1 VKNKA
6 FLRNRYFISLL
17 FLSLLLSLSCTDN
30 DTVFAQ
36 DFQTIREKSILKE
49 KTRQKLTEPGDEEE
63 TYQAIIPAEDFPF
76 LTDLF
81 AVPGDSFVDI
91 DWTPFWKDDVSK
103 PSKVKEFKRL
113 LEKKIGEAL
122 LLREKERPMPEFE
135 AQQKPIITEIEKERE
150 EVKKETL
157 ESVPERKEIAGYIIY
172 YGKESH
178 NYIHKV
184 DVGNVTKYRIR
195 RLNNHTTYFFAVQA
209 YTKFREFSELSYEV
223 HATPKPEEEL
233 MSEIEKGFAQEKIP
247 QKISRKIKQFGYDF
261 FHSTKVPGF
270 TPLADAPV
278 GSDYIIGPGDSF
290 SVSLWGR
297 IDATFS
303 LGVDRNG
310 EITMPKVGV
319 IKVWGLTFKE
329 LKETIHHELSKYYSG
344 FQMNITM
351 DRLRT
356 IRIFLVGEA
365 MTPGSYTLSSISTV
379 YSALISAGGPSKKGS
394 MRNIQLIRNGNITKA
409 VDLYDF
415 LIKGDKSQDERL
427 QSGDTIFIPVIGHVV
442 GITGNVKRPAIYE
455 IKKAINLEE
464 LIIMSGGV
472 TFMGYLQRIQVE
484 RILGHQKKVVVDFDV
499 SVDSKKGDLYTLLRD
514 GDMVKVFPI
523 FSKTRNI
530 VYLEGHVKR
539 PGGYEFKEGM
549 KLLDIIS
556 SFDDLLPEPYLYYA
570 DITRLVP
577 PDLHPEVLSFNL
589 EKLLSKD
596 PSQNIEL
603 TEYDKITIYSKESL
617 ETVPHV
623 TIAGEVQSPG
633 KYQLFKNMKVRDLI
647 YTAGN
652 LKRSAYMPEAEIT
665 RLVKD
670 DKSIVSKTMNIDLGE
685 ALKGNPE
692 HNFVLLEDDYLFVR
706 QIPKWYT
713 DKTVTLK
720 GEVKFPGVYAFS
732 KGKNL
737 SSVLERAGGFTEYA
751 YLKGGFFTR
760 ESARE
765 VQKKRLKGFIDRLEE
780 DILSTQARSAE
791 AAISEKEIKGLEQS
805 LKAKEQLMEKLRKA
819 GITGRVVIVLDAL
832 DRFKGSKYDLELE
845 DGDTL
850 TIPPMPGI
858 VNVLGSVYNPTSIVY
873 TKGKTVN
880 FYLNKVG
887 GATQDAE
894 KGNIY
899 VIKADGTVV
908 SKTQKSTFGL
918 SWDSEGKRWLSSG
931 FMSTRIDPGDTILVP
946 SKVTRFVWKREI
958 MDWTQILYQIA
969 VSAGVLIAAF

>member
-1 VKNKA
+1 MA
-6 FLRNRYFISLL
+6 FLRNRFFISLL
-17 FLSLLLSLSCTDN
+17 FISVLLSLFCMDN
-30 DTVFAQ
+30 GPVCAQ
-36 DFQTIREKSILKE
+36 DIQTIREKSILKE
-49 KTRQKLTEPGDEEE
+49 KSRQKITEPVDEEALD
-63 TYQAIIPAEDFPF
+63 QPIIPAEDFRF

-81 AVPGDSFVDI
+81 AVPGDSFVDL
-91 DWTPFWKDDVSK
+91 DWTPFWKDDLMK

-113 LEKKIGEAL
+113 LEKKVDEVL
-122 LLREKERPMPEFE
+122 LLREKEEAMPQFE
-135 AQQKPIITEIEKERE
+135 AEEEPLIAEVEKERE
-150 EVKKETL
+150 EVEKETL
-157 ESVPERKEIAGYIIY
+157 ESIREGEEIAGYIIY
-172 YGKESH
+172 YGEESF

-184 DVGNVTKYRIR
+184 DVGNVTRYRMR

-209 YTKFREFSELSYEV
+209 YTKLREFSELSYEV
-223 HATPKPEEEL
+223 HATPKPEDEL

-270 TPLADAPV
+270 APLADALV

-290 SVSLWGR
+290 TVSIWGR

-310 EITMPKVGV
+310 EITIPKVGV

-344 FQMNITM
+344 FRMNITM

-356 IRIFLVGEA
+356 IRVFLVGEA
-365 MTPGSYTLSSISTV
+365 MTPGSYTFSSISTV

-394 MRNIQLIRNGNITKA
+394 MRNIQLIRNGNLIKTI
-409 VDLYDF
+409 DLYDF

-427 QSGDTIFIPVIGHVV
+427 QSGDTIFIPVIGQVA

-455 IKKAINLEE
+455 LNNVIKLEE
-464 LIIMSGGV
+464 LINLAGGV

-484 RILGHQKKVVVDFDV
+484 RIIGHHKKVIVDFDV
-499 SVDSKKGDLYTLLRD
+499 SYDSQKEDLNTVLRD

-549 KLLDIIS
+549 KLLDVIS

-577 PDLHPEVLSFNL
+577 PDLHPEVRSFNL

-603 TEYDKITIYSKESL
+603 KEYDKITIYSKESL

-623 TIAGEVQSPG
+623 TVAGEVQSPG

-647 YTAGN
+647 YAAGN
-652 LKRSAYMPEAEIT
+652 LKRSAYMPEAEVT

-670 DKSIVSKTMNIDLGE
+670 DKSVVSRTIKIDLGE
-685 ALKGNPE
+685 VLKGNSE

-713 DKTVTLK
+713 DKTVKLK

-732 KGKNL
+732 KGMRL
-737 SSVLERAGGFTEYA
+737 SSVLERAGGFTEYS

-760 ESARE
+760 KSA
-765 VQKKRLKGFIDRLEE
+765 KKIQEERLRGFIDRLEE

-805 LKAKEQLMEKLRKA
+805 LKAKEQLLEKLSKA
-819 GITGRVVIVLDAL
+819 RVTGRVVIVLDTL
-832 DRFKGSKYDLELE
+832 DKFKGSKYDLELE

-873 TKGKTVN
+873 TKGKTVH

-887 GATQDAE
+887 GATQDADE
-894 KGNIY
+894 GNIY

-918 SWDSEGKRWLSSG
+918 SWDSDGKRWLSGG

-946 SKVTRFVWKREI
+946 SRVTQFVWKREI
-958 MDWTQILYQIA
+958 MEWTQILYQIA